1 MRSSPVMLLSSA
13 VLLTLQACAMA
24 PMGPTV
30 QVLPGPGKPFELFA
44 QERSYCSGYAGSVVQ
59 GQAEALNQRAVGGAV
74 LGTVLG
80 AGLGAAVGRGRGA
93 AVGAASGAA
102 LGTGIGASGTAQ
114 AQSGIQGQYDDAYV
128 QCMVSKGNR
137 PPPPPTII
145 VQQPGYFVQPA
156 PYYVR
161 PAYGY

>member
-1 MRSSPVMLLSSA
+1 
-13 VLLTLQACAMA
+13 MA

-30 QVLPGPGKPFELFA
+30 QVLPSRGKPFEVFA
-44 QERSYCSGYAGSVVQ
+44 QERSYCSAYAGSVVQ

-74 LGTVLG
+74 LGTILG

-114 AQSGIQGQYDDAYV
+114 AQGGIQGQYDDAYL

-156 PYYVR
+156 PYYV
-161 PAYGY
+161 PPSYGY